1 MGIGNPLVGAEFKLE
16 KQDGTSWNEVAN
28 STRTSDKDGIFSW
41 EKLAEGTYRVIETK
55 TPDDE
60 KYDKPEGG
68 IISTFKV
75 DERGNIVNVKENK
88 QILENYRKAQIRIR
102 KTDQDG
108 KPLAGAKFTLT
119 PKSGQKNPDKPSE
132 NYPVYTYESNEDG
145 IVEFK
150 KLPAGEYHLQE
161 TKAPDGYT
169 KSYRYWTLEVT
180 KDGKVKWDNSFYLGD
195 NTMKEAYVN
204 NYSGDS
210 DLDKLSTEII
220 GIERESRSFRQTI
233 TIKAKPS
240 ELENTRIV
248 LESKDKGIKLN
259 QANTVVRLVQYE
271 KDGVTLRKKDNTTY
285 TVDINNGA
293 NPNLTLRIN
302 PPYRDKEEKKS
313 VGSDDSTS
321 PEENDGDIERIYKFI
336 VDMPYGEDE
345 TLGAKIT
352 YDIGRINKE
361 SGKLEFGNEDEIKII
376 DKYAV
381 KGSYSASLDKFSSL
395 DYNLQYLERDI
406 NLITT
411 DIANIKQPDIY
422 LKKVDVDD
430 NKALAG
436 AEFELQKKV
445 GDGYE
450 SIDKK
455 GNVIESPTDNTPK
468 WTATSEGDGTFE
480 FKSIPDGEYR
490 IYETKAPVGY
500 AISDKTVYK
509 FEVKKG
515 KIYKINKESGVAERT
530 ELTVGTDKKANSETN
545 RIEIANKKAQYPYT
559 GGPGIWIGFTILG
572 VLTMTAAGIYL
583 AQKKKYQTK

>member
-1 MGIGNPLVGAEFKLE
+1 
-16 KQDGTSWNEVAN
+16 
-28 STRTSDKDGIFSW
+28 
-41 EKLAEGTYRVIETK
+41 
-55 TPDDE
+55 
-60 KYDKPEGG
+60 
-68 IISTFKV
+68 
-75 DERGNIVNVKENK
+75 
-88 QILENYRKAQIRIR
+88 
-102 KTDQDG
+102 
-108 KPLAGAKFTLT
+108 
-119 PKSGQKNPDKPSE
+119 
-132 NYPVYTYESNEDG
+132 
-145 IVEFK
+145 
-150 KLPAGEYHLQE
+150 
-161 TKAPDGYT
+161 
-169 KSYRYWTLEVT
+169 
-180 KDGKVKWDNSFYLGD
+180 
-195 NTMKEAYVN
+195 
-204 NYSGDS
+204 
-210 DLDKLSTEII
+210 
-220 GIERESRSFRQTI
+220 
-233 TIKAKPS
+233 
-240 ELENTRIV
+240 
-248 LESKDKGIKLN
+248 
-259 QANTVVRLVQYE
+259 
-271 KDGVTLRKKDNTTY
+271 
-285 TVDINNGA
+285 
-293 NPNLTLRIN
+293 
-302 PPYRDKEEKKS
+302 
-313 VGSDDSTS
+313 
-321 PEENDGDIERIYKFI
+321 
-336 VDMPYGEDE
+336 MPYGEDE

-480 FKSIPDGEYR
+480 FESIPDGEYR
-490 IYETKAPVGY
+490 IYETKAPAGY

-559 GGPGIWIGFTILG
+559 GGPGVWIGFTILG
-572 VLTMTAAGIYL
+572 ALTMTAAGIYL
-583 AQKKKYQTK
+583 SQKKKYQTK